1 MNRDDE
7 AISKRGSSVQL

>member
-1 MNRDDE
+1 MNRGDE